1 MLCQDRHPAHLSVE
15 TSLPSRYATCAL
27 HLARFRQFSPPVH
40 QIGMQL
46 WQHQTRAAGQLQKTL
61 IPSTNNLAAG
71 SKGESNL
78 AAPGRSHAIS
88 VVSEETSC
96 CWTTSGRKIPE
107 GVPRHPAPCTPGASP
122 PSLKSPASATLGNWC
137 LMQTQTCSV
146 ESSHMHMKLQAWR
159 NDNIQYYT
167 FYLPPVSVCLYVPT
181 PNKMRWDYLTTPL
194 GQHSKSVT
202 CYLRSKT
209 FGLKTYVLFLVCC

>member
-1 MLCQDRHPAHLSVE
+1 MLCQDRHPEHLSVE
-15 TSLPSRYATCAL
+15 TSLPSRYAMRAL
-27 HLARFRQFSPPVH
+27 HLPRFRQFSPPIL

-78 AAPGRSHAIS
+78 TAPGRSRVIS

-96 CWTTSGRKIPE
+96 CWTAGGRKIPE
-107 GVPRHPAPCTPGASP
+107 WVARHPAPCTPGPSP
-122 PSLKSPASATLGNWC
+122 PLHEAPASATLGNWC

-146 ESSHMHMKLQAWR
+146 ESSHIHVKL
-159 NDNIQYYT
+159 
-167 FYLPPVSVCLYVPT
+167 
-181 PNKMRWDYLTTPL
+181 
-194 GQHSKSVT
+194 
-202 CYLRSKT
+202 
-209 FGLKTYVLFLVCC
+209 